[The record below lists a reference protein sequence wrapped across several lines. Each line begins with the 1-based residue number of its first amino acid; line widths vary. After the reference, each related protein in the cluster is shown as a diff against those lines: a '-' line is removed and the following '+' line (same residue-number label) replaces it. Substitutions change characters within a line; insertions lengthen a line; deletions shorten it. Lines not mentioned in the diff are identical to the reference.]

1 MSKYL
6 INIVVFLSGLAV
18 AGWIGAGYAGT
29 NPLALAVTLLIGA
42 CYVAGALELLRYQQA
57 TASLRRAVGNL
68 SEAPASLA
76 GWLEQ
81 LPAALRNPVRLRIE
95 GERVG
100 LPGPA
105 LAPYLVGLLV
115 LLGMLGTFLGMVV
128 TLRGTGAALE
138 SATDLA
144 AIRASLAAPVKGLGF
159 AFGTSIAGVATS
171 AMLGLLAA
179 LCRRDRIQ
187 AAQGL
192 DAKAATTLR
201 LYTQGHQREE
211 SFKLL
216 QRQAE
221 VLQRQAEAMPAL
233 VDRLDAMMRNLE
245 QQNHT
250 LNERQ
255 LASQDAFQGKAE
267 AAYARLAAAMEQSMK
282 ESVAESARS
291 AGAALQPAVEATM
304 AGLSRETATLHDT
317 VTQAVQRQL
326 DGMTAGLQAATA
338 NVAGIWNQ
346 ALAGQQ
352 RASETLAED
361 LRGSLDRFAQTFEQ
375 RSASLLDSVS
385 ERLEASSGSM
395 SEAWNVALSRQER
408 ASEKL
413 AGDNLQALT
422 AAAASFEQHSASL
435 LRTLNASHAALQSDL
450 ASRDQ
455 QRLAAWT
462 DTLGA
467 LSATL
472 REEWQQAGAQAAERQ
487 LEINQALAL
496 SAQDLT
502 AHAQAQAGL
511 LENVSTRL
519 ETAAGNVSAQ
529 WHEALARQSQVSDK
543 LADDN
548 RAALAAAAATFE
560 QHSAAL
566 LRTLDQSHADLQ
578 AALAARD
585 EQRLAAWAGTLG
597 AVADK
602 LGQEWEQAGA
612 QAAAR
617 QQDISQMLTR
627 TAQDLATRSDA
638 QSALLD
644 SVAVRIES
652 AAGGVTQAWTEAQ
665 VRQELTSEKLAAD
678 NQQALTAAAAAFEQH
693 SAALLR
699 TLDQSHADLQAA
711 LAARDEHRLAA
722 WHASL
727 GALATELGQE
737 WRAAGEQTAARHQEL
752 GQLLARTAHDITT
765 QTQAQAALLENVS
778 ARLET
783 AAGGVTQAWTEAQVR
798 QELANEKLAGDNQQ
812 ALTTAAAA
820 FEQHSATLLQTL
832 GQSQAE
838 LQAALASRD
847 QERLAAWTAEL
858 GSMAEALRQ
867 EWEQAGAR
875 SASLQQEICATL
887 AQTAQDIATQTEAHA
902 SGTIAEISQLVQAA
916 SEAPRAAAEVIGE
929 LRQKL
934 SDSLAYDNAMLE
946 ERNRLLDTLATL
958 LDAVNHAS
966 SEQRSAVDALVSSS
980 ADLLDRVGT
989 QFTEQVESETARLD
1003 DVAAQ
1008 VTSGAVEVAS
1018 LGEAFGAA
1026 VRLFGESNDKLVA
1039 HLQRIESALDK
1050 SIARGDEQLAY
1061 YVAQAREV
1069 VDLSTMSQKQIVEN
1083 LRDLASQRAASAGAQ
1098 AA

>member
-6 INIVVFLSGLAV
+6 INIVVFLGGLAV

-29 NPLALAVTLLIGA
+29 NPLALAVTLLICA
-42 CYVAGALELLRYQQA
+42 CYLAGALELLRYQQA
-57 TASLRRAVGNL
+57 TSSLRGAVGKL
-68 SEAPASLA
+68 SEAPASLG
-76 GWLEQ
+76 GWLDQ

-105 LAPYLVGLLV
+105 LTPYLVGLLV

-128 TLRGTGAALE
+128 TLRGTGTALE

-179 LCRRDRIQ
+179 LCRRDRIL
-187 AAQGL
+187 AAQLL

-201 LYTQGHQREE
+201 LYSLAHQREE

-221 VLQRQAEAMPAL
+221 VLQQQAETMPAL

-267 AAYARLAAAMEQSMK
+267 AAYARLAAVLEQSMK

-304 AGLSRETATLHDT
+304 AGLSRETASLHDN

-326 DGMTAGLQAATA
+326 DGMTAGLQAATRD
-338 NVAGIWNQ
+338 VAGIWNQ

-352 RASETLAED
+352 RASETLAQD
-361 LRGSLDRFAQTFEQ
+361 LRDSLERFAQTFEQ
-375 RSASLLDSVS
+375 RSAALLDSVS
-385 ERLEASSGSM
+385 ERLQASSGSM

-435 LRTLNASHAALQSDL
+435 LRTLNQSHTALQSEL

-462 DTLGA
+462 ETLGA

-472 REEWQQAGAQAAERQ
+472 RQEWQQAGAQAAERQ
-487 LEINQALAL
+487 REINQALAHT
-496 SAQDLT
+496 AQELT
-502 AHAQAQAGL
+502 ERAQTQAGL
-511 LENVSTRL
+511 LENVSARL
-519 ETAAGNVSAQ
+519 ESAAGNVSAQ
-529 WHEALARQSQVSDK
+529 WHEALERQAQVGEK
-543 LADDN
+543 LAGDN
-548 RAALAAAAATFE
+548 REALAAAAATFE
-560 QHSAAL
+560 QHASTL

-578 AALAARD
+578 AALASRD

-597 AVADK
+597 ALTDK
-602 LGQEWEQAGA
+602 LGREWEQAGA

-617 QQDISQMLTR
+617 QQEVSQTLAQ
-627 TAQDLATRSDA
+627 TAQDLTTRAEA
-638 QSALLD
+638 QAALLD
-644 SVAVRIES
+644 TVAARIES
-652 AAGGVTQAWTEAQ
+652 AASGVTQAWTEAQ
-665 VRQELTSEKLAAD
+665 VRQELTSEKLAGD
-678 NQQALTAAAAAFEQH
+678 TQQALAAAAAAFEQH
-693 SAALLR
+693 SASLLR

-711 LAARDEHRLAA
+711 LASRDEERLAA

-727 GALATELGQE
+727 GAIATDLGRE
-737 WRAAGEQTAARHQEL
+737 WRQAGELTAARHQEL
-752 GQLLARTAHDITT
+752 EQLLARTAQDLTT
-765 QTQAQAALLENVS
+765 QTQAQAALLENLS

-783 AAGGVTQAWTEAQVR
+783 AAGGVTQAWSDAQVR
-798 QELANEKLAGDNQQ
+798 QELANEKLASDNQQ

-820 FEQHSATLLQTL
+820 FEQHSASLLQTL
-832 GQSQAE
+832 GQSQAG
-838 LQAALASRD
+838 LQAELAARD
-847 QERLAAWTAEL
+847 QERLAAWTGEL
-858 GSMAEALRQ
+858 GRMAEALRH

-875 SASLQQEICATL
+875 SAALQQEICATL
-887 AQTAQDIATQTEAHA
+887 AQTAQDIAVQTEAHA
-902 SGTIAEISQLVQAA
+902 SGTIAEIGQLVQAA

-980 ADLLDRVGT
+980 SDLLDRVGA
-989 QFTEQVESETARLD
+989 QFTQQVEAETERLD

-1008 VTSGAVEVAS
+1008 VTSGAAEVAS

-1039 HLQRIESALDK
+1039 HLERIEAALDK

-1083 LRDLASQRAASAGAQ
+1083 LRELASQRAASAGAQ